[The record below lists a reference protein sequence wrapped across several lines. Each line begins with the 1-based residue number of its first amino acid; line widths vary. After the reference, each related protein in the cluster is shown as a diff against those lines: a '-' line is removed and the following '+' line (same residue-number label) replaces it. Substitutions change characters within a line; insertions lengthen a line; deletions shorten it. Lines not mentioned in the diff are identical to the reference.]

1 MVVLLILNP
10 RCGKRHKPSTPV
22 FFFLRQWWMPP
33 IGGSVRFFQTNSGC
47 SSGVHWFVLGA
58 VVEPSMHVYL

>member
-22 FFFLRQWWMPP
+22 FFSTTMVSASHWWQCSFFL
-33 IGGSVRFFQTNSGC
+33 TNSGC